1 VGSLEDVIWR
11 VKSPSWY
18 DEGARSGLMNHL
30 ESFLIWSTL
39 SFEIALCGFVFARK
53 VQRILPLFA
62 AYACMLLTCGIGVW
76 LTYTYFGF
84 GSLTSYYAYWGSTLL
99 NAAARS
105 LAIAELCRYGLRA
118 YRGIWALVW
127 RVLTAL
133 SILLVVRT
141 GFDAWRQPNRVA
153 IYGTTI
159 DRDLA
164 LASIVIL
171 AVLLL
176 FRNYYGIAL
185 EPLQR
190 AIAVGICFIC
200 VVDVI
205 GNTILKNIFTGYLL
219 SFFLSNQRAIWS
231 ALTPQFERVRDTWSV
246 VHLISFMFSMG
257 IWCFALRKPLP
268 MPAEPP
274 VLLPAGVY
282 RELSPAINLRLASFN
297 NRMVEL
303 LKP

>member
-1 VGSLEDVIWR
+1 MWP

-18 DEGARSGLMNHL
+18 DEGGWSGLMNYL
-30 ESFLIWSTL
+30 ESFLFCSAL
-39 SFEIALCGFVFARK
+39 SFEITLCGFVFTRK
-53 VQRILPLFA
+53 LQRILPLFA
-62 AYACMLLTCGIGVW
+62 VYTYVVLAGVIGVW
-76 LTYTYFGF
+76 LAYEYFGF
-84 GSLTSYYAYWGSTLL
+84 NSLTSYYAYWGSVLL

-127 RVLTAL
+127 RVLATL
-133 SILLVVRT
+133 SILLIARM
-141 GFDAWRQPNRVA
+141 GFDAWGQPNRVA

-164 LASIVIL
+164 LTSIVIL
-171 AVLLL
+171 AALLL
-176 FRNYYGIAL
+176 FRKYYGLSL

-219 SFFLSNQRAIWS
+219 SFFLSEQEVLWS
-231 ALTPQFERVRDTWSV
+231 ALTPQFERVRDMWNAI
-246 VHLISFMFSMG
+246 HLVSFMFSIG

-268 MPAEPP
+268 APTEAP
-274 VLLPAGVY
+274 VLLPAEVY
-282 RELSPAINLRLASFN
+282 REMSPAINIRLATFN
-297 NRMVEL
+297 ERMVEL

>member
-1 VGSLEDVIWR
+1 
-11 VKSPSWY
+11 
-18 DEGARSGLMNHL
+18 MNSL

-39 SFEIALCGFVFARK
+39 SFEFALCGFVFVRK

-62 AYACMLLTCGIGVW
+62 AYTCVLLTCGIGVL
-76 LTYTYFGF
+76 LTYAYFGF
-84 GSLTSYYAYWGSTLL
+84 SSLNSYYAYWGSVVL

-127 RVLTAL
+127 RVLASL
-133 SILLVVRT
+133 SILLLVRVAM
-141 GFDAWRQPNRVA
+141 DARGQPNGVA
-153 IYGTTI
+153 IYGATL

-176 FRNYYGIAL
+176 IRNYYGLAL

-190 AIAVGICFIC
+190 AIAAGICFIC
-200 VVDVI
+200 AVDVI
-205 GNTILKNIFTGYLL
+205 GNTIFRQLYTGSLF
-219 SFFLSNQRAIWS
+219 SWFLTSQKSLWPVLRPQIMRVDDIWS
-231 ALTPQFERVRDTWSV
+231 T
-246 VHLISFMFSMG
+246 VHLFAFMFTMG

-268 MPAEPP
+268 AQTESP
-274 VLLPAGVY
+274 VLLPVEVY
-282 RELSPAINLRLASFN
+282 REMSPAINMRLATFN
-297 NRMVEL
+297 DRLVGL

>member
-1 VGSLEDVIWR
+1 
-11 VKSPSWY
+11 
-18 DEGARSGLMNHL
+18 MNSL

-39 SFEIALCGFVFARK
+39 SFEFALCGFVFVRK

-62 AYACMLLTCGIGVW
+62 AYTCVLLTCGIGVL
-76 LTYTYFGF
+76 LTYAYFGF
-84 GSLTSYYAYWGSTLL
+84 SSLNSYYAYWGSVIL

-127 RVLTAL
+127 RVLASL
-133 SILLVVRT
+133 SILLLVRVAM
-141 GFDAWRQPNRVA
+141 DARGQPNGVA
-153 IYGTTI
+153 IYGATL

-176 FRNYYGIAL
+176 IRNYYGLAL

-190 AIAVGICFIC
+190 AIAAGICFIC
-200 VVDVI
+200 AVDVI
-205 GNTILKNIFTGYLL
+205 GNTIFRQLYTGSLF
-219 SFFLSNQRAIWS
+219 SWFLTSQKSLWPVLRPQIMRVDDIWS
-231 ALTPQFERVRDTWSV
+231 T
-246 VHLISFMFSMG
+246 VHLFAFMFTMG

-268 MPAEPP
+268 AQTESP
-274 VLLPAGVY
+274 VLLPVEVY
-282 RELSPAINLRLASFN
+282 REMSPAINMRLATFN
-297 NRMVEL
+297 DRLVGL

>member
-1 VGSLEDVIWR
+1 
-11 VKSPSWY
+11 
-18 DEGARSGLMNHL
+18 MNSL

-39 SFEIALCGFVFARK
+39 SFEFALCGFVFVRK

-62 AYACMLLTCGIGVW
+62 AYTCVLLTCGIGVL
-76 LTYTYFGF
+76 LTYAYFGF
-84 GSLTSYYAYWGSTLL
+84 SSLNSYYAYWGSVVL

-127 RVLTAL
+127 RVLASL
-133 SILLVVRT
+133 SILLLVRVAM
-141 GFDAWRQPNRVA
+141 DARGQPNGVA
-153 IYGTTI
+153 IYGATL

-176 FRNYYGIAL
+176 IRNYYGLAL

-190 AIAVGICFIC
+190 AIAAGICFIC
-200 VVDVI
+200 AVDVI
-205 GNTILKNIFTGYLL
+205 GNTIFRQLYTGSLF
-219 SFFLSNQRAIWS
+219 SWFLTSQKSLWPVLRPQIMRVDDIWS
-231 ALTPQFERVRDTWSV
+231 T
-246 VHLISFMFSMG
+246 VHLFAFMFTMG

-268 MPAEPP
+268 APSESP
-274 VLLPAGVY
+274 VLLPVEVY
-282 RELSPAINLRLASFN
+282 REMSPAINMRLATFN
-297 NRMVEL
+297 DRLVGL

>member
-1 VGSLEDVIWR
+1 
-11 VKSPSWY
+11 
-18 DEGARSGLMNHL
+18 MNSL

-53 VQRILPLFA
+53 VQRFLPLFA
-62 AYACMLLTCGIGVW
+62 AYTCVLLTCGIGVL
-76 LTYTYFGF
+76 LTYAYFGF
-84 GSLTSYYAYWGSTLL
+84 SSLNSYYAYWGSVLL
-99 NAAARS
+99 NATARS

-127 RVLTAL
+127 RVLSAL
-133 SILLVVRT
+133 SILLLARAAM
-141 GFDAWRQPNRVA
+141 DAWGQPDQFA
-153 IYGTTI
+153 IYVMTI

-164 LASIVIL
+164 LGSIVIL

-176 FRNYYGIAL
+176 FRNYYRIAL

-200 VVDVI
+200 AVDVV
-205 GNTILKNIFTGYLL
+205 GNTIFRNLFTGYLY
-219 SFFLSNQRAIWS
+219 SWFLTSQKALWPALKPQVQYVNDMWS
-231 ALTPQFERVRDTWSV
+231 A
-246 VHLISFMFSMG
+246 VHLFSFMFSMG

-268 MPAEPP
+268 APSESP
-274 VLLPAGVY
+274 VLLPSEVY
-282 RELSPAINLRLASFN
+282 REMSPAINMRLATFN
-297 NRMVEL
+297 DRLVEL